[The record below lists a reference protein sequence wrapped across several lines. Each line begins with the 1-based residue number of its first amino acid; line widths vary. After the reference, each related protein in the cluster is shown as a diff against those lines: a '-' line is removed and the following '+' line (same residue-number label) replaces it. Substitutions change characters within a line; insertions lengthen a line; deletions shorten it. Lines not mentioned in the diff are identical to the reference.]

1 MFSPISGEQA
11 TRMVVADGRRV
22 AEGCSGPL
30 RSDLLRLCDETE
42 ILTNQLADLIAKG
55 QVGDIGWLTSTEIKI
70 TNCFLNKKRLSFLP
84 IYSVSMETM

>member
-1 MFSPISGEQA
+1 MFIGEQA
-11 TRMVVADGRRV
+11 TRMVVADGRRI

-55 QVGDIGWLTSTEIKI
+55 QVSLHMIGLST
-70 TNCFLNKKRLSFLP
+70 L
-84 IYSVSMETM
+84 

>member
-1 MFSPISGEQA
+1 
-11 TRMVVADGRRV
+11 MVVADGRRI

-55 QVGDIGWLTSTEIKI
+55 QVSLHMIGLST
-70 TNCFLNKKRLSFLP
+70 L
-84 IYSVSMETM
+84 

>member
-1 MFSPISGEQA
+1 MTSLFLPTTGEQA

-70 TNCFLNKKRLSFLP
+70 TNCFLNKNR
-84 IYSVSMETM
+84 